1 MTIRLTSGIDVIEID
16 RIAHAVDRWSNRFLQ
31 RVYTE
36 GEIAYCRGRAQSLA
50 GRFAAKE
57 AASKALGIGIRRIS
71 WRDIEILPDR
81 RGKPHIYLHGK
92 AAEVA
97 AWQMLEHFE
106 VSITHSRTDA
116 IAVVTAWGEA
126 KEFES

>member
-1 MTIRLTSGIDVIEID
+1 MSKPTVTSGIDVIEIE
-16 RIAHAVDRWSNRFLQ
+16 RIERAVKRWGERFLN
-31 RVYTE
+31 RIYTE
-36 GEIAYCRGRAQSLA
+36 SEIAYCRGRAQRLA

-57 AASKALGIGIRRIS
+57 AASKALGVGVRYIR

-81 RGKPHIYLHGK
+81 RGKPHVFLHGR

-97 AWQMLEHFE
+97 AHLGLTDFE

-116 IAVVTAWGEA
+116 IVIVIAWGESA
-126 KEFES
+126 